1 MRLVE
6 LHIGGKIMTV
16 RLRFAPSPTG
26 YVHIGSL
33 RTALYNYL
41 FAKGN
46 GGKYIIRI
54 EDTDRTRYVE
64 GSIENLLSSMEWA
77 GITHDEGPMFED
89 GKLVVKGEYG
99 PYTQSERLDI
109 YKDHIEKL
117 LESGHAYYCF
127 CSKERLDK
135 IREEQKEKGEMLG
148 YDGHCRNIP
157 MEEAKRRVANGEP
170 HVIRLKLPK
179 DREIAFDDL
188 VRGKVIMNTN
198 DSDDQVLIK
207 SDGFPTYHFAVV
219 VDDYLMG
226 ITHMVRGEE
235 WLPSTPKQIILYEA
249 FGWELPKFAHLPN
262 ILSKEKK
269 KLSKRQGDVAVK
281 DFKNKGYLPEALVN
295 YIALVGWSP
304 EENKEIMTMDEMIES
319 FSFDRVSKSGGV
331 FDVDKLNWVNEHYIK
346 EADIDRLTKLC
357 IPYLVQADMVKEEE
371 LNEKYEWVKM
381 IVETARE
388 RISTLSQISDY
399 AKQFFGEEVKPEN
412 DDVIKMLKLE
422 HVQDLLNTLKDKI
435 KNADV
440 IDAVFGKKVFKV
452 IQKETGVKGKNLYMP
467 IRAALTGQLHGP
479 DIDKVIAIIGR
490 ENLIKRIE
498 YVERNYIL

>member
-1 MRLVE
+1 M
-6 LHIGGKIMTV
+6 MTV
-16 RLRFAPSPTG
+16 RVRFAPSPTG

-41 FAKGN
+41 FARRN
-46 GGKYIIRI
+46 NGKYIIRI

-77 GITHDEGPMFED
+77 KIIHDEGPMLED
-89 GKLVVKGEYG
+89 GKVVVKGEYG
-99 PYTQSERLDI
+99 PYTQSERLGI
-109 YKDHIEKL
+109 YKEHIEKL

-148 YDGHCRNIP
+148 YDGHCRSIP
-157 MEEAKRRVANGEP
+157 LDEAKKRVQNGEP

-179 DREIAFDDL
+179 DREIIFHDL
-188 VRGKVIMNTN
+188 VRGTVTMNTK

-262 ILSKEKK
+262 ILNKEKK
-269 KLSKRQGDVAVK
+269 KLSKRQGDVAVE
-281 DFKNKGYLPEALVN
+281 DFRKKGYLPEALVN

-304 EENKEIMTMDEMIES
+304 EDNKEIMTMDEMIER

-331 FDVDKLNWVNEHYIK
+331 FDVDKLNWVSAHYIK
-346 EADIDRLTKLC
+346 EADIDRLTELC
-357 IPYLVQADMVKEEE
+357 IPYLVEANMIAEDEVES
-371 LNEKYEWVKM
+371 KYEWVKM
-381 IVETARE
+381 IVETAKE
-388 RISTLSQISDY
+388 RISYLSEISEY
-399 AKQFFGEEVKPEN
+399 AKQFFIQKVILENNDVKE
-412 DDVIKMLKLE
+412 MLKLE
-422 HVQDLLNTLKDKI
+422 HVPSLLNTFKDKI
-435 KNADV
+435 MDAEV
-440 IDAVFGKKVFKV
+440 IDAVFGKKVFKM
-452 IQKETGVKGKNLYMP
+452 IQKETGIKGKNLYMP

-479 DIDKVIAIIGR
+479 DIDKVIAILGR
-490 ENLIKRIE
+490 ENIIKRIE
-498 YVERNYIL
+498 YVKENYLG